1 VYQVLASI
9 SEPVAL
15 SPREALDS
23 AEALMT
29 QLGYNV
35 TERTETSVT
44 AVRRKREGIF
54 GHSLRNLTV
63 VAQPLPQGGVQ
74 IKLSGNDREGARDR
88 QAEWS
93 GWGKSLPKLKDN
105 QQKHDQRPR
114 WRRAVRPQRWAEESL
129 SGAEKPSE
137 AEKNLSE
144 GDQEP
149 VVGGTYQPD
158 SPVGNAGSNEE
169 RHAPVAEQ
177 GGWSSA
183 APWKQELRVAPSK
196 RTTSPIPP
204 QDTPKGTSEISR
216 GDARQRRKGAEGQG
230 PP

>member
-1 VYQVLASI
+1 MYQVLASI

-29 QLGYNV
+29 QQGYNV
-35 TERTETSVT
+35 TERTDTSVT
-44 AVRRKREGIF
+44 AVRRKREGLF
-54 GHSLRNLTV
+54 GHSLRDLTV

-74 IKLSGNDREGARDR
+74 IKLRGNDREGARDR

-93 GWGKSLPKLKDN
+93 EWSKSLPKLKDN
-105 QQKHDQRPR
+105 QQKHNQRPKK
-114 WRRAVRPQRWAEESL
+114 RRAVRPQRRAEESL
-129 SGAEKPSE
+129 PGAEKPFE
-137 AEKNLSE
+137 AEKDLSE

-149 VVGGTYQPD
+149 VVGGTHQPE
-158 SPVGNAGSNEE
+158 SPVGDTGSNEQG
-169 RHAPVAEQ
+169 HAPVAEP

-183 APWKQELRVAPSK
+183 APWKQEPRVAPSK
-196 RTTSPIPP
+196 RTTDSIPP
-204 QDTPKGTSEISR
+204 QDTPKDTSENSS

-230 PP
+230 PR